1 MLIIRARCRRA
12 WQKSRMASTRRLA
25 GGSMRAETAVKMDDA
40 PLLNV
45 RGVSVHYDGAI
56 SALEN
61 IDFCVSEKAL
71 VALLGANGAGKT
83 TLMKAIAGMLPFERG
98 EVTAGT
104 ITMRS
109 EERRVG
115 T

>member
-1 MLIIRARCRRA
+1 
-12 WQKSRMASTRRLA
+12 
-25 GGSMRAETAVKMDDA
+25 MRAEPAVKTDNA
-40 PLLNV
+40 ALLNM

-98 EVTAGT
+98 
-104 ITMRS
+104 
-109 EERRVG
+109 
-115 T
+115 

>member
-1 MLIIRARCRRA
+1 MPTEA
-12 WQKSRMASTRRLA
+12 
-25 GGSMRAETAVKMDDA
+25 AVKTNAA
-40 PLLNV
+40 PLLEV

-98 EVTAGT
+98 ERNSSGVGGSVALRRPGAGALLHEFPE
-104 ITMRS
+104 S
-109 EERRVG
+109 
-115 T
+115 

>member
-1 MLIIRARCRRA
+1 
-12 WQKSRMASTRRLA
+12 
-25 GGSMRAETAVKMDDA
+25 MRAETVVKMDNA

-71 VALLGANGAGKT
+71 VALL
-83 TLMKAIAGMLPFERG
+83 
-98 EVTAGT
+98 V
-104 ITMRS
+104 
-109 EERRVG
+109 V
-115 T
+115 